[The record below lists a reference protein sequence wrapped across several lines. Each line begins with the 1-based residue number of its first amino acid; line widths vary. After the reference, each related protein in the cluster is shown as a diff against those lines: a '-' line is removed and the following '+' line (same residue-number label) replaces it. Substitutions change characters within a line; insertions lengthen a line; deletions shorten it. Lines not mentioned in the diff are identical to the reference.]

1 MHFLYS
7 LADITVKFKFSE
19 VLSLTRNFV
28 VIIIIISCDVVVVVV
43 VVVVAAAVFCS
54 VLMCSCLCP
63 FTRSS

>member
-1 MHFLYS
+1 LHFLYS

-43 VVVVAAAVFCS
+43 VVVAAAVFCS

>member
-43 VVVVAAAVFCS
+43 VVVAAAVFCS